1 MPNPNPTLPPPPLT
15 LSLSLITYDRGPHP
29 LTNAP
34 RPHHW
39 AYYLDTTTT
48 TTTHRRPGGGTAAG
62 ADSEEERGTIFQLRG
77 MPGGFYYPGPED
89 AGMGQGGEVGGV
101 VGKLEVGE
109 VRVGEARVGE
119 VGVGEVGVG
128 GRGGVG
134 VDGEGGAEA
143 DAVLGVVRM
152 IDGVLREVGVVV
164 DEGAAWNCQD
174 WALEGLERLKKVG
187 VVREDLE
194 RGRVK
199 AWLAERW

>member
-15 LSLSLITYDRGPHP
+15 LSLCLITYDRGPHP

-48 TTTHRRPGGGTAAG
+48 THRRPGGGTAAG
-62 ADSEEERGTIFQLRG
+62 ADSEQERGTIFQLRG

-109 VRVGEARVGE
+109 VRVGE
-119 VGVGEVGVG
+119 VGVG
-128 GRGGVG
+128 GLEGVVDEGGV
-134 VDGEGGAEA
+134 VDGEGGKEADA
-143 DAVLGVVRM
+143 DAVLGVVQM

-164 DEGAAWNCQD
+164 DESAAWNCQD